1 MKRIAVFA
9 SGSGSNFHSI
19 SEAVREK
26 KLDAEIVLLVCDR
39 PGALAA
45 RRADQ
50 KGIPAFVFSPKDYS
64 GKQAFEEEILSR
76 LEECRADL
84 IVLAG
89 YMRLIGPTLLAAYP
103 GRIINIHPSLLP
115 AFPGR
120 DAIGQAF
127 DAGVKVTGVTVHYV
141 DEGMDTGPIIAQK
154 ALEVL
159 GGDTRETLQA
169 RIQEIEHKLYP
180 AVLQELLEKQFGL
193 EEMKHV

>member
-19 SEAVREK
+19 SEAVREN

-89 YMRLIGPTLLAAYP
+89 YMRLIGPTLLSAYP

-154 ALEVL
+154 ALNVL

-169 RIQEIEHKLYP
+169 KIQEIEHKLYP

-193 EEMKHV
+193 EELKHV